1 MTRISNLTR
10 IAALMFGTLGLTVV
24 GAQASGTSQT
34 RKDGHDN
41 VSIHRNGVGKA
52 TGMVNV
58 YSARQPFLID
68 PLLDEFSKDTGI
80 EVNVVYLKNG
90 MLERLKSEGMNSP
103 ADMIL
108 TADIGNLQNHVDAG
122 LLQETSDDILN
133 KNIPA
138 QYRDAKGRWY
148 GLTTRAR
155 VIFAH
160 KDRVKPDEIKTYE
173 DLAAPGMKGR
183 ICIRSGKHVYNVS
196 LLASIIAAKGVEQ
209 AEKWARGLKA
219 NLARKPQGNDRAQV
233 KGVYE
238 GECDVAIG
246 NTYYMGKMATNDKS
260 PEQKEWAKSVRIIFP
275 NQGDRG
281 THVNISGAGV
291 TKSAKNT
298 ENALKL
304 IEFLSDTEAQ
314 EIYAERNF
322 EYPVKA
328 GVKLNPLVASWGTFK
343 ADPVHLEK
351 VGELRSEATK
361 IMDRVN
367 FNN

>member
-1 MTRISNLTR
+1 MKKMSKMFRTAAFAVSALALYSGAVQAAEEVNL
-10 IAALMFGTLGLTVV
+10 
-24 GAQASGTSQT
+24 
-34 RKDGHDN
+34 
-41 VSIHRNGVGKA
+41 
-52 TGMVNV
+52 
-58 YSARQPFLID
+58 YSARQPFLIN
-68 PLLDEFSKDTGI
+68 PLLEAFTSATGI
-80 EVNVVYLKNG
+80 KVNVVYLKKG

-108 TADIGNLQNHVDAG
+108 TADIGNLQKHVEAN
-122 LLQETSDDILN
+122 LLQETSSPVLE

-160 KDRVKPDEIKTYE
+160 KDRVKPGEIKTYE
-173 DLAAPGMKGR
+173 DLAAPKMKGR

-196 LLASIIAAKGVEQ
+196 LLASIIAAKGVEA
-209 AEKWARGLKA
+209 AEKWAAGVKA

-233 KGVYE
+233 KGVYQ

-246 NTYYMGKMATNDKS
+246 NTYYMGKMATNEKS
-260 PEQKEWAKSVRIIFP
+260 PEQKDWAKSVRIIFP
-275 NQGDRG
+275 NQEGRG

-291 TKSAKNT
+291 TRSAKNKA
-298 ENALKL
+298 NAMAL
-304 IEFLSDTEAQ
+304 IEFLSNDAAQ
-314 EIYAERNF
+314 KIYAERNF

-328 GVKLNPLVASWGTFK
+328 GVKLHPLVASWGTFK
-343 ADPVHLEK
+343 ADAVHLDK
-351 VGELRSEATK
+351 VGSYRTEATK
-361 IMDRVN
+361 IMDRVR